1 MNIPLVSVIIPTY
14 NGARFIKETIQ
25 SALDQTYP
33 NSEIIVIDDGS
44 TDNTPDI
51 IKSIHDQRMIF
62 IRQENAGVASARNH
76 AIRISKGDYIA
87 FLDHDDL
94 WLPVKLEKQIPLFER
109 DATAGLVICDTI
121 FFNKNGD
128 VKRLYAKK
136 KPPVGNIFRSLLTN
150 YFISLETAILRRS
163 ALDSLDEWFDER
175 LSMIEEVELF
185 ARIAYK
191 WNVAYADE
199 PLAKWRMHDASYTFR
214 RRERFPKER
223 KLMLKKFCSIFD
235 NFEKE
240 YSSEIKIIESQIA
253 IDSAICDWEIGNTKD
268 ARRYLKPYLS
278 MGIKYNLLYFLTFLP
293 FSIYKLILSIKG
305 IRPL

>member
-51 IKSIHDQRMIF
+51 VKSIHDQRIIF

-121 FFNKNGD
+121 FFNENGD

-136 KPPVGNIFRSLLTN
+136 KPPVGNVFRALLTN

-185 ARIAYK
+185 ARVAYT
-191 WNVAYADE
+191 WNVAYFDE

-223 KLMLKKFCSIFD
+223 KLMLEKFCRIFD
-235 NFEKE
+235 NLRKE

-253 IDSAICDWEIGNTKD
+253 IDSAICDWEIGKTKN
-268 ARRYLKPYLS
+268 ARKYLKPYLN